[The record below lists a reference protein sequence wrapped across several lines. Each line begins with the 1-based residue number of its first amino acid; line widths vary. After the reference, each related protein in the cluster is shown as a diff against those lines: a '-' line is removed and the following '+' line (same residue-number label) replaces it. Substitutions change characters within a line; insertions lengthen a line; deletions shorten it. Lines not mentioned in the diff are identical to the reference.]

1 MKKLFLI
8 LASVLLLGGC
18 SVDDDTSASGGGVS
32 SGGDDMAITTYPN
45 VVEASRTVVEGG
57 YLVDYVFYVDDLLK
71 TAKEGVLELM
81 FFIADKLGVNLS
93 NETSVEKLSYE
104 FYKVFNLNFKLG
116 GKESLY
122 DYNNYEFYET
132 SQEYIKFHLVGVGEQ
147 SSVPRFYYS
156 QYSKEFVVE
165 FLTGSRFS
173 GACFTI
179 FEPFSNLKL
188 SE

>member
-8 LASVLLLGGC
+8 LVSVLVLGGC
-18 SVDDDTSASGGGVS
+18 SVDDDIFASGGSVS

-71 TAKEGVLELM
+71 TAEEGVLELM
-81 FFIADKLGVNLS
+81 FLIADKLGVNLS

-104 FYKVFNLNFKLG
+104 FYKVFNLNFKLRDN
-116 GKESLY
+116 SLY
-122 DYNNYEFYET
+122 NYNNYEFYRT
-132 SQEYIKFHLVGVGEQ
+132 SQEYIDFHLVGVGVQ
-147 SSVPRFYYS
+147 SKVPRFFYS
-156 QYSKEFVVE
+156 QPYKKFDVSE
-165 FLTGSRFS
+165 LSGSYFS

-179 FEPFSNLKL
+179 FERSK
-188 SE
+188 